1 MITEI
6 TFQQPVCIGRTN
18 TREARFRSDD
28 GWTIDIDDKDVFLT
42 HRAKGEVGW
51 QFRVRNVGFTYV
63 EVADEPAKKGKA
75 NASR

>member
-18 TREARFRSDD
+18 TRETRFRSDD
-28 GWTIDIDDKDVFLT
+28 GWDIAIDERDVFLT
-42 HRAKGEVGW
+42 HKANGKVSW

-63 EVADEPAKKGKA
+63 DVPDEPKKGKA
-75 NASR
+75 K